1 MEGAFKED
9 FNQGNDFLVKFLIK
23 EEECV
28 GEES

>member
-9 FNQGNDFLVKFLIK
+9 FSQGNDVVKFLIK

-28 GEES
+28 GEEN